1 MVGHETTAGS
11 LAFTLLE
18 LAKNPDV
25 QQRLRDE
32 IRTVGRDLNYDDIQR
47 LQYLDAVVKEGYVTL
62 PSPSPLPPPQ
72 SLTDLS
78 QSPPTPRL
86 SPDRARRPP

>member
-1 MVGHETTAGS
+1 MNTFIMVGHETTAGS

-18 LAKNPDV
+18 LARNPAV

-47 LQYLDAVVKEGYVTL
+47 LEYLDAVVKEGYVTY
-62 PSPSPLPPPQ
+62 PSFIFHVH
-72 SLTDLS
+72 
-78 QSPPTPRL
+78 
-86 SPDRARRPP
+86 

>member
-18 LAKNPDV
+18 LAKNPAV

-32 IRTVGRDLNYDDIQR
+32 IRSVGRDLNYDDIQR

-62 PSPSPLPPPQ
+62 LSPLPFLPH
-72 SLTDLS
+72 S
-78 QSPPTPRL
+78 R
-86 SPDRARRPP
+86 

>member
-18 LAKNPDV
+18 LAKNPGI

-62 PSPSPLPPPQ
+62 PSPSPVAPPQ
-72 SLTDLS
+72 SLTDPS
-78 QSPPTPRL
+78 
-86 SPDRARRPP
+86 

>member
-18 LAKNPDV
+18 LAKNPGI

-62 PSPSPLPPPQ
+62 PSPSPVDPPQ
-72 SLTDLS
+72 SLTDPS
-78 QSPPTPRL
+78 
-86 SPDRARRPP
+86 

>member
-1 MVGHETTAGS
+1 MNTFIMVGHETTAGS

-18 LAKNPDV
+18 LARNPAV

-47 LQYLDAVVKEGYVTL
+47 LEYLDAVVKEGYVTC
-62 PSPSPLPPPQ
+62 PSFIFHVH
-72 SLTDLS
+72 
-78 QSPPTPRL
+78 
-86 SPDRARRPP
+86 